1 MATLGK
7 LTGKQATSNE
17 AEATPPSRTQC
28 EDRTESVEPVDT
40 SAEKISNHPRKV
52 RIWGAGARLSTGV
65 VAAARGSIDELTQ
78 LATNLAE
85 RKLKKEAR
93 ERLET
98 RLQKMT
104 ERALTALKKVRP

>member
-7 LTGKQATSNE
+7 LTGKKARSNE
-17 AEATPPSRTQC
+17 AEATSPSRTQR

-40 SAEKISNHPRKV
+40 SAEETTNQPRKV

-65 VAAARGSIDELTQ
+65 VTAARGSIEELTQ
-78 LATNLAE
+78 LATALAE
-85 RKLKKEAR
+85 RKLKKDAR